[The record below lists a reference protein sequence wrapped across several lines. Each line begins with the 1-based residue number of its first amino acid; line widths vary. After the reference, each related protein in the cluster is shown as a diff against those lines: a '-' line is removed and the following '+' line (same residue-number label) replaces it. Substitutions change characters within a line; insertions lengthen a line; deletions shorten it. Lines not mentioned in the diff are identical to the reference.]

1 MHALF
6 FHRLTLICDPDFIGL
21 NSSIV
26 TPKYNDKDESS
37 CHGAYEC
44 GGQNALHLAALN
56 GHANVCEVL
65 LKCRADVNKL
75 DDCDHSPLLLA
86 ALAGQSLNA

>member
-1 MHALF
+1 MSWCLCN
-6 FHRLTLICDPDFIGL
+6 T
-21 NSSIV
+21 
-26 TPKYNDKDESS
+26 
-37 CHGAYEC
+37 YEC
-44 GGQNALHLAALN
+44 DGQNALHLAALN

-86 ALAGQSLNA
+86 AFAGQSHECVKVLLDYDAAIAVRGPHE